1 MDRRTL
7 LLALALT
14 PAAARVALADGEAAD
29 GVPLTLSA
37 VLTGSNTPLA
47 AGLHWRIYAAEA
59 GDDGNYPLVRDSTGA
74 EPVIPIP
81 RGDYVVHV
89 SFGLAGAAQRVFV
102 DTEPRA
108 LQLTLNAG
116 ALRINGALGDQKID
130 PARLQIDIYVPDRNN
145 PLGKLVYPKAKA
157 DEVIGVPEGTY
168 HVSSTLMQL
177 PANAKAPAATATP
190 TNSTAGGDVKVSAGK
205 IVEVTMHHR
214 FANLTLKLVN
224 APGAEALANSSFTV
238 LTPGGDLI
246 GELIGAFPS
255 IILAEGEY
263 VAVARHDSKTY
274 QADFTVKSGED
285 RDVEVLAK
293 EGA

>member
-14 PAAARVALADGEAAD
+14 PAAARAALAEGESAD

-37 VLTGSNTPLA
+37 VLAGSNAPLA
-47 AGLHWRIYAAEA
+47 TGLHWRIYAAEA
-59 GDDGNYPLVRDSTGA
+59 DSDGNYPLERDSTLA
-74 EPVIPIP
+74 QPVIPLP

-89 SFGLAGAAQRVFV
+89 SFGLASAAQRVFV
-102 DTEPRA
+102 DTEPRT
-108 LQLTLNAG
+108 LQLALKAG

-177 PANAKAPAATATP
+177 PANPKAAAGAAMP
-190 TNSTAGGDVKVSAGK
+190 TNSTAGGEVKVPSGK

-263 VAVARHDSKTY
+263 VAVARHDFK
-274 QADFTVKSGED
+274 
-285 RDVEVLAK
+285 DVSSRLHRQIRR
-293 EGA
+293 GSRR